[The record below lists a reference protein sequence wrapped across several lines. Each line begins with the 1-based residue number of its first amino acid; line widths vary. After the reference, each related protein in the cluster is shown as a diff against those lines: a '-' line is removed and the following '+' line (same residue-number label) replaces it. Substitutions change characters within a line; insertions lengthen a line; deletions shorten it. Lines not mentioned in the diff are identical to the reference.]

1 MKMSIIRPFFIIL
14 CILSSCK
21 NEKPSFAQLE
31 IHRLDS
37 LYVQD
42 VSLVSYSDLQSKY
55 GYFWQVYTQNVIN
68 LPQESFKDSLL
79 SFQNLIDFQQPYQ
92 DLSALYADFSLYEDV
107 FSEVFFNY
115 NQFFPN
121 RLIPSIVLFFGG
133 FNYIAIA
140 TDSTLAIG
148 LEMFLGKDAPYYQR
162 ITHKFPQYMHQRF
175 QPDNMVPVAIEG
187 WLESEFYSKNTD
199 FLSQM
204 IHYGKIKYVLSQLIK
219 KQPSHIYMG
228 YSKEQLIWCE
238 ENEFSIWKFL
248 IEEGLLYSTDQFL
261 INKYMNPSPY
271 TRGMP
276 TESPGQVPI
285 WIGWNIV
292 SQFMDKRSD
301 VTISELMEIYD
312 AQYIL
317 SQSKYR
323 PK

>member
-1 MKMSIIRPFFIIL
+1 MKMLITRPFFIIL

-21 NEKPSFAQLE
+21 NEKPTFDKLE

-107 FSEVFFNY
+107 FSEAFFNY
-115 NQFFPN
+115 NQLFPN

-276 TESPGQVPI
+276 AESPGQVPI